1 MRDRQAY
8 DHDDDGFSE
17 LGKINS
23 TTLGFKTYYKPTH
36 FSKFTLEYHH
46 IKEFRRGGN
55 NLIRYNPI
63 PDLSLRAS
71 YSEGFRAPQT
81 YDEDLHV
88 AAVGGEVTLI
98 QVAKDLKTER
108 SRSYSASVDYYTAW
122 GPVQINL
129 LLEGFYTSLHNPFV
143 LEEIE
148 SDDENKILERR
159 NGSDAVVKGFNLEG
173 KIAPHKSVQLQF
185 GATLQNS
192 KYDEPVAWSKDPDV
206 EACRKL
212 LRSPDQY
219 GYATLNLLPFKN
231 FSAALSGTY
240 TGSMYVGHSAGYIEK
255 DVLEKTDSFFDA
267 TIKLAYDI
275 KVGRGYTIQFNIGM
289 QNVFDSYQND
299 FDKGEFRDSGYI
311 YGPGLP
317 RTYFAGLKFGIF

>member
-1 MRDRQAY
+1 MLINR
-8 DHDDDGFSE
+8 
-17 LGKINS
+17 KIN
-23 TTLGFKTYYKPTH
+23 P
-36 FSKFTLEYHH
+36 
-46 IKEFRRGGN
+46 
-55 NLIRYNPI
+55 
-63 PDLSLRAS
+63 
-71 YSEGFRAPQT
+71 
-81 YDEDLHV
+81 
-88 AAVGGEVTLI
+88 
-98 QVAKDLKTER
+98 
-108 SRSYSASVDYYTAW
+108 
-122 GPVQINL
+122 

-185 GATLQNS
+185 GATLQSS
-192 KYDEPVAWSKDPDV
+192 KYDKPVAWSKDPEV

-219 GYATLNLLPFKN
+219 GYATLNLLPFKS

-240 TGSMYVGHSAGYIEK
+240 TGPMYVGHSAGYIEK
-255 DVLEKTDSFFDA
+255 DVLKKTDSFFDA

-275 KVGRGYTIQFNIGM
+275 KIGKGYTLQFNMGL
-289 QNVFDSYQND
+289 QNVFDSYQDD